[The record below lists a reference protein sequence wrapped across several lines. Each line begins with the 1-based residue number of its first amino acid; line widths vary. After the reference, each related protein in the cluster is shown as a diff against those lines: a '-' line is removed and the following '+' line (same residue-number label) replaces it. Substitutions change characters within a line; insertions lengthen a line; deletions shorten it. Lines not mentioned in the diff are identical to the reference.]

1 MKIIIGLS
9 VEEEEEVTLQT
20 SYSSASTVHQ
30 REIQV
35 HIKYH
40 KMKVNCNCSAT
51 SNRHLHFSNIMQT
64 QFAVVQTRLKN
75 IVFTCIWRICHS
87 RLDGT
92 DDHVAI

>member
-35 HIKYH
+35 HSKYH

-51 SNRHLHFSNIMQT
+51 SNRHLCFSNIMQT
-64 QFAVVQTRLKN
+64 QFAVVQTRLKKYY
-75 IVFTCIWRICHS
+75 VHMYLAHLS
-87 RLDGT
+87 QSS
-92 DDHVAI
+92 